1 MSNLLSGGF
10 GRKREKSYNPR
21 RPPPSVHFQIKM
33 ASIIG
38 KTRYISAISRKN
50 RGLWT
55 VYQLSNTKT
64 NSLPAFFPPLI
75 FSLCYPKADKA
86 SFIRKKTC
94 PGKMGNPPSQ
104 VKFSERL
111 YEKTIRFLCPSQE
124 LTSALAYT
132 LIDSPWPSWPGWVS
146 RRVYME
152 KSWLGYVG
160 EPNSR
165 TNLFV
170 SHVNSS
176 PSFVRKCWLPQGSS
190 VRRVI
195 LLPTHKR
202 DLRSGVWRYSVRVA
216 LMPNNFD

>member
-1 MSNLLSGGF
+1 MFRNIANISYLNCSKSSIFPKNRRDRALCVTGCHLVWVSNLLSGGF

-132 LIDSPWPSWPGWVS
+132 LIDSPWPSWPRWVS
-146 RRVYME
+146 RRVYMG
-152 KSWLGYVG
+152 KSWLG
-160 EPNSR
+160 
-165 TNLFV
+165 
-170 SHVNSS
+170 
-176 PSFVRKCWLPQGSS
+176 
-190 VRRVI
+190 
-195 LLPTHKR
+195 
-202 DLRSGVWRYSVRVA
+202 
-216 LMPNNFD
+216 